1 MSDNNI
7 SLQQLKLSA
16 QIISGSADFVKSEN
30 EIMLPSVKLKI
41 WFKLHYHN
49 PFCILHSVI
58 LHHIVISLLCKNQRG

>member
-41 WFKLHYHN
+41 
-49 PFCILHSVI
+49 
-58 LHHIVISLLCKNQRG
+58 